1 MMHPVTSK
9 ALKFDCLFFVEYFAM
24 DLIMS
29 FMAVGFN
36 LVETWSGDADH
47 DTLR

>member
-1 MMHPVTSK
+1 M

-29 FMAVGFN
+29 TSPFVEILDVGTFKE
-36 LVETWSGDADH
+36 V
-47 DTLR
+47 